1 MRHRLNAFCWSV
13 NDHRDIGLDQLIH
26 FYLNNAI
33 NLRPLTLHSVVLYP
47 QNDDSFV
54 TIDSVTSFHPMYSI
68 VCVIPILHQYF
79 VKARTVNEIIR
90 ARPA

>member
-1 MRHRLNAFCWSV
+1 M
-13 NDHRDIGLDQLIH
+13 
-26 FYLNNAI
+26 
-33 NLRPLTLHSVVLYP
+33 LYP

-54 TIDSVTSFHPMYSI
+54 TIDSVTSFHPVYSI